1 MNIELPTQILNYLAW
16 LATAGGA
23 GVAVSWLLERIPAF
37 QKLTST
43 YRQLV
48 SFTAVMAVVLVANAL
63 PQLWQSVPFEF
74 QSQLVAFFDLFV
86 RSGLALLAVETFHQA
101 TKK

>member
-1 MNIELPTQILNYLAW
+1 MPVELPAQIMNYVAW

-37 QKLTST
+37 QRLTSV
-43 YRQLV
+43 YRQLI
-48 SFTAVMAVVLVANAL
+48 SFTAIMVVVLVANAI
-63 PQLWQSVPFEF
+63 PQLWQSVPVEF

-101 TKK
+101 TKR